1 MKQVLL
7 DRNELLEI
15 VRENRDKHVADYK
28 EAVADYKKAV
38 VNLAKENLALARTGR
53 LEDITRMKNAPGAPV
68 SYEDSYNR
76 AIRMLE
82 LSVEDQIEL
91 EEQVF
96 NQLVLDE
103 WHWKQSFTIMN
114 STYKGMA

>member
-1 MKQVLL
+1 MKSVKL
-7 DRNELLEI
+7 DRDELLEI
-15 VRENRDKHVADYK
+15 VRENKEKHVADYR
-28 EAVADYKKAV
+28 EAVADYKKVAV
-38 VNLAKENLALARTGR
+38 ALAKENLALARTGR
-53 LEDITRMKNAPGAPV
+53 LEDIAKMKALPLAPT

-82 LSVEDQIEL
+82 LSVDELIEL

-103 WHWKQSFTIMN
+103 WHWKQMFSSMN
-114 STYKGMA
+114 ATYKGMV